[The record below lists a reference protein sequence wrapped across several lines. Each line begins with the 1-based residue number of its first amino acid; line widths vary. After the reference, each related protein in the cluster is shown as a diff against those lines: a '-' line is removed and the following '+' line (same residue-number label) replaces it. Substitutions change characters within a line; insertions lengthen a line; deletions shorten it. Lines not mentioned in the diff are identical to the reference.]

1 MRSREVSLFWYMA
14 LSSPQKKL
22 ITSYFAVTVIY
33 SVSITGLH
41 LLLKILNLAPSLLV
55 YIPFILIGSIIIY
68 YKYFREK
75 IRRVQFR
82 GAGVTTVPTVYYM
95 AMLAAPFLPLNGIS
109 LLTDRIVE
117 INSINRLRETT
128 ETFLSIPKLE
138 PDYKLFFD
146 SVSFETE
153 MDEDGKVDTRFNYTA
168 TMPVAF
174 NNKAWIVIK
183 NLKYSNKYES
193 TAVLLEMQKN
203 FYDAN
208 RKRVIQFPFDSIQYV
223 EKTDGE
229 VPLALLQSKRVKPV
243 DLIFINPSLT
253 SISSLRIWLCWIM
266 GGTYFVLSLFFIMTV
281 ATGHYEEIVN
291 D

>member
-1 MRSREVSLFWYMA
+1 MA
-14 LSSPQKKL
+14 LSAPQKKL

-33 SVSITGLH
+33 SISVTGLH
-41 LLLKILNLAPSLLV
+41 LLLKFLNLAPSFLL
-55 YIPFILIGSIIIY
+55 YLPFILVGSIIIY
-68 YKYFREK
+68 YTYFREK
-75 IRRVQFR
+75 VRGAQFR

-109 LLTDRIVE
+109 LLTDRVVE
-117 INSINRLRETT
+117 IKSLNQLKETK
-128 ETFLSIPKLE
+128 EMFLNISPLQ
-138 PDYKLFFD
+138 PDYKQFFD

-153 MDEDGKVDTRFNYTA
+153 MDDDGNVNTQFNYIA

-174 NNKAWIVIK
+174 NNKVWLVVTNFK
-183 NLKYSNKYES
+183 TSNQYES
-193 TAVLLEMQKN
+193 IAALLEIQRE
-203 FYDAN
+203 FYN
-208 RKRVIQFPFDSIQYV
+208 TSREKVIQFPFDSIQYV
-223 EKTDGE
+223 EKTDSE

-266 GGTYFVLSLFFIMTV
+266 GGTYIVLTLFFVMTV